1 MFDAYVI
8 ELKHLIVDLDLA
20 RIHELW
26 HVSSINKKSQHFVVL
41 YDNTMHLCTCL
52 TLINRVLICHH
63 FFATMLVS
71 LATKFH
77 IRLIPQRWYTN
88 ISIMEADL
96 ILSNE
101 PAILVVSDDK
111 FDTVEH
117 IVEIDLSFLESIRR
131 CHVFTKEICQEI
143 TRKQQWGKG
152 FGIMKKTLNLAITM
166 GRLDELYE
174 FHEKFV
180 KEMEAE
186 ITAQTLQG
194 NDIFE
199 FACTINNPH
208 SIRSKG

>member
-1 MFDAYVI
+1 
-8 ELKHLIVDLDLA
+8 
-20 RIHELW
+20 
-26 HVSSINKKSQHFVVL
+26 
-41 YDNTMHLCTCL
+41 
-52 TLINRVLICHH
+52 
-63 FFATMLVS
+63 MLVS
-71 LATKFH
+71 SAAKFY
-77 IRLIPQRWYTN
+77 IELIPQRWYTN

-96 ILSNE
+96 ILSNK
-101 PAILVVSDDK
+101 PAISVVSDDK

-117 IVEIDLSFLESIRR
+117 IIEIDLSFLESIRR

-194 NDIFE
+194 NDISE
-199 FACTINNPH
+199 FACTINNSH
-208 SIRSKG
+208 SIRLKG